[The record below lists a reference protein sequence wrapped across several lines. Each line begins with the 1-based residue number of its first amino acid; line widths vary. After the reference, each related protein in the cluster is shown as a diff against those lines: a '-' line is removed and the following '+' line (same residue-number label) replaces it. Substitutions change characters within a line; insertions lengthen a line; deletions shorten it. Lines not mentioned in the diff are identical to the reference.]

1 MPGGQG
7 NWLLDPALYPD
18 FRAMPNHLP
27 QRGKWYCYEFMVRVN
42 TPGKNDGELKWWVD
56 GKLTADLPDLNFRSI
71 PLLKINNASVILGA
85 NQTTQITTKWYDNI
99 VMAKSY
105 NVVIATKYIGP
116 MASASPTPTPTPT
129 VSPSLTQG
137 LKNISTRGI
146 VQTGNGVLIGGF
158 ILQGNASKEVL
169 IRGLGPSLS
178 AFGVVNVLNDPLIE
192 LHDST
197 GALIGSN
204 DNWRTDFNHSAIPI
218 ELQPLNRSESALD
231 RTLSPGS
238 YTVIMKGAHGQTGVG
253 LVELY
258 DIGGSS
264 VLANI
269 STRGVVQTGDDV
281 MIGGFTL
288 AGDIGSEQS
297 VLVRAIGPSLAR
309 FGVTNCLA
317 SPHLRVF
324 DSNGALI
331 AENDGWQESQ
341 GAEIAARSPAEVC
354 TPPAPGNGWSQRVT
368 RRPLA

>member
-1 MPGGQG
+1 
-7 NWLLDPALYPD
+7 
-18 FRAMPNHLP
+18 
-27 QRGKWYCYEFMVRVN
+27 MV
-42 TPGKNDGELKWWVD
+42 
-56 GKLTADLPDLNFRSI
+56 
-71 PLLKINNASVILGA
+71 
-85 NQTTQITTKWYDNI
+85 
-99 VMAKSY
+99 
-105 NVVIATKYIGP
+105 
-116 MASASPTPTPTPT
+116 
-129 VSPSLTQG
+129 
-137 LKNISTRGI
+137 
-146 VQTGNGVLIGGF
+146 GGF

-341 GAEIAARSPAEVC
+341 GAEIAATGLAPLNAREAAMILNLPPENYTAIVSGTGGGTGTGLVGAYMLPGGRRSEYKDAEV
-354 TPPAPGNGWSQRVT
+354 TNANLGKSGNIPMPKRSKPGFSG
-368 RRPLA
+368 P